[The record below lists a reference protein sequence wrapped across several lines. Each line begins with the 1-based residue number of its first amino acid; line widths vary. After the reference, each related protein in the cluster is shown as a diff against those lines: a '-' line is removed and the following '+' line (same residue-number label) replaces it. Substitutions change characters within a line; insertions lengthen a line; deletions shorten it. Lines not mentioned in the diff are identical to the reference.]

1 MNEFFPTEL
10 DTFFIF
16 MILSLVFLPQIFF
29 FFRFISIVITIKVLL
44 SRLQPIILIFVFVDE
59 PALFSVHLIVFL
71 LALVPIWVAFEYK
84 LYKIQSYELSN
95 FE

>member
-1 MNEFFPTEL
+1 MNEFFTTEL
-10 DTFFIF
+10 DKFFIS
-16 MILSLVFLPQIFF
+16 MTLFLIFLLQIFF

-44 SRLQPIILIFVFVDE
+44 FRLRPTILIFVFVDE
-59 PALFSVHLIVFL
+59 PVLFSVHLIAFL

-84 LYKIQSYELSN
+84 LYKIQSYELPN